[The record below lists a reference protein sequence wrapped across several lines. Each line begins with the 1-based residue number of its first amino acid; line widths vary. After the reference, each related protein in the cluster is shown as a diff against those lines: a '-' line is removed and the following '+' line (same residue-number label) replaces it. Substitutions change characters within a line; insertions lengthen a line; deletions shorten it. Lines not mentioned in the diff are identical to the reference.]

1 MKKALALILAV
12 CFLLLTLNVAFSVEQ
27 SANTGQQ
34 IIFED
39 GAQVY
44 ASPITCVN
52 PFYEGVIS
60 EDDLVKPDESESSI
74 ATYSDPEYLTD
85 IEAAGAV
92 LREGL
97 KQRVETISVYYI
109 TDFNICAADQKE
121 EHQKLINAIFEVALK
136 HTGNPTEGDY
146 LRFQFAGYS
155 ESTSGYWDPEDE
167 KGFYYFTFTYTV
179 TYYTNTEQE
188 AQLDR
193 EIQTVVSSLD
203 LSAKTSYEKVCA
215 IYDYICNN
223 IKYDYDN
230 LSDTSYFLKYTAY
243 AALINKT
250 AVCQGYANLFYR
262 MALEA
267 GVDARIVSGI
277 SGGGFHA
284 WNIVK
289 LGKKYYN
296 LDSTWDAGR
305 STYSFFLKCD
315 ENFNDHTKNSSTDN
329 IAIDYT
335 STEFTTAYPMSTTD
349 YDPSAVTTALL
360 SVTTTQAVPGE
371 IANVSVLISE
381 NTGAEVI
388 QFCLVYDSSQL
399 EFVSCSEGSVMSGR
413 SPTTN
418 NVVNEAENK
427 GRVYFAWEDITGIT
441 DGGSLLDLKF
451 KLKDSLA
458 VGNNIEVA
466 IDYNDEKES
475 SVIIGKSDGENQYEE
490 IETETLNG
498 NVEVVYGV
506 SVSGTVTSFN
516 SDTDDV
522 TIQLFAGDASEAT
535 YTVTVNGN
543 TAEYSIEGVAAGT
556 YTMKVMK
563 LNHVTREYTI
573 TISAGNVTQ
582 DVEIYLMGDVD
593 LNGNIDVNDVN
604 IMRQYLV
611 GNLTSLSDIQLA
623 VFDVTQDGVTDIA
636 DPNQIL
642 QYLVGNRA
650 SIY

>member
-1 MKKALALILAV
+1 MKKALALILAA
-12 CFLLLTLNVAFSVEQ
+12 CFLLLTLSTAFSVEQ

-34 IIFED
+34 IMPKD
-39 GAQVY
+39 GAQINAPSVTYINPIY
-44 ASPITCVN
+44 AD
-52 PFYEGVIS
+52 VIS

-85 IEAAGAV
+85 IEAVGAV

-121 EHQKLINAIFEVALK
+121 EHQKLINAIFEAALK

-146 LRFQFAGYS
+146 LRFQLAGYS

-179 TYYTNTEQE
+179 TYYSTAEQE
-188 AQLDR
+188 AQLDT
-193 EIQTVVSSLD
+193 EIQKVVVSLD

-223 IKYDYDN
+223 ITYDYDN

-267 GVDARIVSGI
+267 GVDVRIVSGT
-277 SGGGFHA
+277 GGGEPHA

-289 LGKKYYN
+289 LGNKYYN

-305 STYSFFLKCD
+305 STYSYFLKCD
-315 ENFNDHTKNSSTDN
+315 ENFNGHTKNSSTEN
-329 IAIDYT
+329 VSIDYT
-335 STEFTTAYPMSTTD
+335 SLEFTAAHPMSDTD
-349 YDPSAVTTALL
+349 YDPSVITTALL
-360 SVTTTQAVPGE
+360 SVTTTRAVSGGT
-371 IANVSVLISE
+371 ANVSVLISE

-399 EFVSCSEGSVMSGR
+399 EFVSCSEGSAMSGR
-413 SPTTN
+413 GPTVN
-418 NVVNEAENK
+418 NVVDESENK
-427 GRVYFAWEDITGIT
+427 GRIYFVWEDLNGIT
-441 DGGSLLDLKF
+441 SGGSLLDVKF
-451 KLKDSLA
+451 KVKDDLIA
-458 VGNNIEVA
+458 GNIVEVA
-466 IDYNDEKES
+466 IDYNDEKGNDF
-475 SVIIGKSDGENQYEE
+475 IIGKIIDGDQYEE
-490 IETETLNG
+490 IETEILDG
-498 NVEVVYGV
+498 EVEVVDGV

-522 TIQLFAGDASEAT
+522 TIQLFVEDASEAT
-535 YTVTVNGN
+535 YTVTVKGN
-543 TAEYSIEGVAAGT
+543 TAEYSIEGVAVGT

-573 TISAGNVTQ
+573 TVSAGNVTQ